1 MDKSKQSDQNVS
13 KFYIMRRVYLSNR
26 RKPAQKDTV
35 KTSIVKTSHML
46 NNKKCCLIIKCCAYA
61 NLWDSPLGPQSTSP
75 SGSSDAQEG
84 GGVRPRT
91 ASMDKQALQVLM
103 PSFSRGHA
111 RHGGVRGNANPSI
124 RTSNITINYYY

>member
-1 MDKSKQSDQNVS
+1 MSPNFISCDVCTSLIVESRLRKTLSKHQSS
-13 KFYIMRRVYLSNR
+13 KHHTCSI
-26 RKPAQKDTV
+26 
-35 KTSIVKTSHML
+35 TS
-46 NNKKCCLIIKCCAYA
+46 KCCLIIKCCAYA
-61 NLWDSPLGPQSTSP
+61 NIWDSPLGPQSTSP